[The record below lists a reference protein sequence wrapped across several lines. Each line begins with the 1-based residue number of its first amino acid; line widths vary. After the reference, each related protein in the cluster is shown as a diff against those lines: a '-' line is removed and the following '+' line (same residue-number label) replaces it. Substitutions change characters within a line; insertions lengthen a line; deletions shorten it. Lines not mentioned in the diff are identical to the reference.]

1 VGYSNVKFYFE
12 NKTEYGN
19 NLYLDNIN
27 IPVTVNVDEANSLKR
42 VILSPNPANNKV
54 VLSGLPEKSLSIV
67 ITDLSGKLMMEKQ
80 TLSANEFMIDI
91 SDLPAGYYLVRIKG
105 STSETRK
112 LIKM

>member
-1 VGYSNVKFYFE
+1 
-12 NKTEYGN
+12 
-19 NLYLDNIN
+19 
-27 IPVTVNVDEANSLKR
+27 VDEANVLKNI
-42 VILSPNPANNKV
+42 ILAPNPANNKV

-80 TLSANEFMIDI
+80 TFSANDFIIDI

-105 STSETRK
+105 SALEIRK